1 MLVGTHYSLMRK
13 NKTGNTTFNPNR
25 LLKRREPRIVVT
37 GGDSWPDGRGLEYQH
52 HIMDGHFSHIFVKK
66 LEKMKI
72 NKKEAR
78 DGPF

>member
-1 MLVGTHYSLMRK
+1 M
-13 NKTGNTTFNPNR
+13 
-25 LLKRREPRIVVT
+25 VT

-52 HIMDGHFSHIFVKK
+52 HVMDGQFSHIFVEK